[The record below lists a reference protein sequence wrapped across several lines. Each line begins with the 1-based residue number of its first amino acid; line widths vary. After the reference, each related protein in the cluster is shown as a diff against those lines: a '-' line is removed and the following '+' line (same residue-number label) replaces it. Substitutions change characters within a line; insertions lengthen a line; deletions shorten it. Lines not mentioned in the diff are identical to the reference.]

1 MIADRLAVAQ
11 AFSGEMLQCEA
22 NTTQRWTNANILSQK
37 GFMHPARR
45 YADPVEAP
53 DARVVVQLFDKCMHG
68 GFRHS
73 RQ

>member
-22 NTTQRWTNANILSQK
+22 NTTQRWANANILLQK
-37 GFMHPARR
+37 DFMHIARR
-45 YADPVEAP
+45 YADPIGAP
-53 DARVVVQLFDKCMHG
+53 AARVVVQLFDKCMHG
-68 GFRHS
+68 GFRRS